1 MDKKVLLQDLAD
13 GLVKRRG
20 LAKKD
25 ADQFVRTVFDIVSQY
40 LEVDKLVKIKGLGTF
55 KVIQVSSR
63 ESVNVNTGE
72 RIRIDG
78 HAKVTFVPD
87 AVLKDEV
94 NKPFVHFETVVIND
108 STPLEDMERMDDV
121 VEELEDGAEECN
133 DSVVNEGIS
142 EQIDLSENQ
151 QEESETPEGVCE
163 NVSVDD
169 ISVGAD
175 MEQPEQVAGENS
187 GRQEDNGLPVHE
199 LLESEVTDA
208 DTKESV
214 EETSGED
221 IAPASPLQKAEDTQD
236 EKATVPPQDASMS
249 VEHLQTDYQ
258 RVEHQKVED
267 LNVASQRV
275 EHQTIEN
282 QHIVQQERELSERK
296 GMRITPW
303 GMVGLLFL
311 VLILMLGS
319 YYAGYYGLLCPTC
332 TYERVIGPK
341 PETTVK
347 GKVAYGNSVVPV
359 VKRDT
364 TVGAMDEVSKEASA
378 GRAADVRRDTVRQVV
393 VKEAVVGGSVK
404 DVAERKEKVKVEKP
418 ASLSSGYAQVPGA
431 KYMITGTRKTTVI
444 QPGQTL
450 RSIALEE
457 YGSKGYASYIVVHNG
472 IKDPN
477 RVEAGKILKLPELE
491 MRSR

>member
-1 MDKKVLLQDLAD
+1 MDRKVLLQDLAD

-25 ADQFVRTVFDIVSQY
+25 ADQFVRAVFDIVSQY

-108 STPLEDMERMDDV
+108 STPLEDMERMDV
-121 VEELEDGAEECN
+121 VEEQEDGAEECN

-142 EQIDLSENQ
+142 EQIELSENQ
-151 QEESETPEGVCE
+151 QEESETPEDVCE
-163 NVSVDD
+163 NVSVEDMP
-169 ISVGAD
+169 VGVD
-175 MEQPEQVAGENS
+175 MEQSELAAEENPV
-187 GRQEDNGLPVHE
+187 RQEDNELPVHE
-199 LLESEVTDA
+199 LLQDSEVTGA
-208 DTKESV
+208 DTEDSV
-214 EETSGED
+214 EATSGED
-221 IAPASPLQKAEDTQD
+221 IAPASPLQETEDTPGD
-236 EKATVPPQDASMS
+236 ETTVSPQDVPMS
-249 VEHLQTDYQ
+249 VEHLQTEYQ
-258 RVEHQKVED
+258 RVEHQRVED

-282 QHIVQQERELSERK
+282 QHIVQQERELLERK

-311 VLILMLGS
+311 VLMLMLGS

-332 TYERVIGPK
+332 TYERIVGPK

-347 GKVAYGNSVVPV
+347 GKVPSVHSVVPA

-364 TVGAMDEVSKEASA
+364 TVGVMDEASKEKPA
-378 GRAADVRRDTVRQVV
+378 GRAADVRRDTTRQTAGGNIKEP
-393 VKEAVVGGSVK
+393 VKRKDAVK
-404 DVAERKEKVKVEKP
+404 AEDTTS
-418 ASLSSGYAQVPGA
+418 ALSGYAQVPGA
-431 KYMITGTRKTTVI
+431 KYVITGTRRTTVI

-457 YGSKGYASYIVVHNG
+457 YGSKGYASYIIVHNG

-491 MRSR
+491 MRSQ

>member
-1 MDKKVLLQDLAD
+1 MDRKILLQDLAD
-13 GLVKRRG
+13 GLVRRRG
-20 LAKKD
+20 LTKKD
-25 ADQFVRTVFDIVSQY
+25 AEQFVRAVFDMVSQY

-94 NKPFVHFETVVIND
+94 NKPFIHFETVVIND
-108 STPLEDMERMDDV
+108 STPLEDMERMDAVEVQEEEAEDCNDGVVNESMSERNGVSESLKEEQEHPEVVCENAPSEEILVDVDLEQPEPV
-121 VEELEDGAEECN
+121 VEENPVC
-133 DSVVNEGIS
+133 
-142 EQIDLSENQ
+142 
-151 QEESETPEGVCE
+151 QEEDDAPVSELLQEAEVSGVDTE
-163 NVSVDD
+163 NSV
-169 ISVGAD
+169 
-175 MEQPEQVAGENS
+175 EENS
-187 GRQEDNGLPVHE
+187 GEDV
-199 LLESEVTDA
+199 
-208 DTKESV
+208 
-214 EETSGED
+214 
-221 IAPASPLQKAEDTQD
+221 APESPLQEAEDTPD
-236 EKATVPPQDASMS
+236 EATTVPPQDTSMS

-282 QHIVQQERELSERK
+282 QHIVQQERELSEKK

-332 TYERVIGPK
+332 TYERLARPK

-347 GKVAYGNSVVPV
+347 GKAPSVQAVAPV

-364 TVGAMDEVSKEASA
+364 TTGVISEVSKEEPAD
-378 GRAADVRRDTVRQVV
+378 RAAGVRRDTMRQGVA
-393 VKEAVVGGSVK
+393 KETAVGGNAK
-404 DVAERKEKVKVEKP
+404 ETAKRNEVAKEKEP
-418 ASLSSGYAQVPGA
+418 ASTLSGYDQVPGA
-431 KYMITGTRKTTVI
+431 KYVITGTRRTTVI

-457 YGSKGYASYIVVHNG
+457 YGSKGYASYIIVHNG
-472 IKDPN
+472 ISDPN

-491 MRSR
+491 MRRR

>member
-208 DTKESV
+208 D
-214 EETSGED
+214 
-221 IAPASPLQKAEDTQD
+221 L
-236 EKATVPPQDASMS
+236 
-249 VEHLQTDYQ
+249 
-258 RVEHQKVED
+258 
-267 LNVASQRV
+267 
-275 EHQTIEN
+275 
-282 QHIVQQERELSERK
+282 
-296 GMRITPW
+296 
-303 GMVGLLFL
+303 
-311 VLILMLGS
+311 
-319 YYAGYYGLLCPTC
+319 
-332 TYERVIGPK
+332 
-341 PETTVK
+341 
-347 GKVAYGNSVVPV
+347 
-359 VKRDT
+359 
-364 TVGAMDEVSKEASA
+364 
-378 GRAADVRRDTVRQVV
+378 
-393 VKEAVVGGSVK
+393 
-404 DVAERKEKVKVEKP
+404 
-418 ASLSSGYAQVPGA
+418 
-431 KYMITGTRKTTVI
+431 
-444 QPGQTL
+444 
-450 RSIALEE
+450 
-457 YGSKGYASYIVVHNG
+457 
-472 IKDPN
+472 
-477 RVEAGKILKLPELE
+477 
-491 MRSR
+491 